1 VQMLDNGADKAD
13 EDFQDHVSRQI
24 KQLMKRAKTEEANAN
39 KEDQKGL
46 ALDSKAK
53 RTCKVAD
60 YLQNTDDGLEK
71 RARTQR
77 EAATSLEGRAAVLTG
92 EASKEQQLYEQ
103 LHKKGTE
110 LRTAGEKLLTIGTE
124 LVSRA
129 AALNSTLHPHETH
142 KVTRDG
148 DKKEDKGGEIV
159 TKAKKIMD
167 QAKQHKA
174 NADALRASAD
184 QTSKVCRNFGAGVC
198 VCGTDALAVPQMR
211 LRRVRAGCVEIV
223 QGRH

>member
-1 VQMLDNGADKAD
+1 MQMLDKGADKAD
-13 EDFQDHVSRQI
+13 QTFQDHVSRQI
-24 KQLMKRAKTEEANAN
+24 RQLMKRAKTEETNAD
-39 KEDQKGL
+39 KEDKKGL

-92 EASKEQQLYEQ
+92 EANKEQQLYEQ
-103 LHKKGTE
+103 LHQKGTQ

-129 AALNSTLHPHETH
+129 AALNRTLHPNETH
-142 KVTRDG
+142 KVTKDG
-148 DKKEDKGGEIV
+148 DNKEDQGGEIV
-159 TKAKKIMD
+159 TRARKILD
-167 QAKQHKA
+167 QAKHHKA
-174 NADALRASAD
+174 NADTLRASAE
-184 QTSKVCRNFGAGVC
+184 QTSKVCNI
-198 VCGTDALAVPQMR
+198 TVP
-211 LRRVRAGCVEIV
+211 EIEMP
-223 QGRH
+223 